1 MNEQNQRDD
10 ALFEQLRSTKKKK
23 RRKILLTV
31 GIVLAV
37 TAVALLVAVSQ
48 LRSSVRE
55 RFASAGNEVLSYTA
69 ETGTLHTLVSGSGT
83 VAYVDEEDISVPAGV
98 EVEEVTVER
107 QDTVAKGDILATV
120 NMATVLQALSDTQ
133 SAIDDLDE
141 QIHDAEGDKVSST
154 LTAGVTGR
162 VKLVYGEKGDDVAS
176 VMAEN
181 GALAVLSLD
190 GYLSCS
196 LETDALKTGDAVTVT
211 CSDGTEREGTV
222 ESVLGT
228 TATILVSDDGPKVGD
243 TVTVSDSEGTALG
256 TGELEIHAPLRITGY
271 AGTISAVQATEN
283 RKVYSGTQL
292 FTLTNTQ
299 VSTNYQSLLRSR
311 EEQEDI
317 LLQLLTIYQ
326 DGAVLAPYDG
336 LVCDIVY
343 DEDTANTAAEQT
355 LVTLTPDKKM
365 EVTISVG
372 EADILSLE
380 VGQTAEVTVS
390 SVREDAFQG
399 IVAEVTRTNASGSY
413 SAKVSFD
420 KLSDVR
426 MLPGM
431 SADVNIQIQ
440 GVENAILVPV
450 DAVHQTSAISYV
462 YTSYNEETK
471 EYGGMVEVTTGLW
484 GDKYVEITSGLKVG
498 DVVYYTEAQ
507 SFSFGF
513 GGMAGMSGMSVDD
526 LPISKIMNSQGGG
539 DFGGGQGGGNM
550 PDMGGGRP
558 DGGGRP

>member
-1 MNEQNQRDD
+1 MSEKNQRDD
-10 ALFEQLRSTKKKK
+10 ALFEQLRNTKKKK

-31 GIVLAV
+31 GVVVALV
-37 TAVALLVAVSQ
+37 AVALLVAVVQ
-48 LRSSVRE
+48 LRSSVRR
-55 RFASAGNEVLSYTA
+55 RFASTQQEVLSYTA
-69 ETGTLHTLVSGSGT
+69 QTGTIHTLVSGSGT
-83 VAYVDEEDISVPAGV
+83 IAYVDEEDITVPAGV
-98 EVEEVTVER
+98 EVEEVLSER
-107 QDTVAKGDILATV
+107 QDSVDKGDILATV

-141 QIHDAEGDKVSST
+141 EIHDAEGDKVSSS

-162 VKLVYGEKGDDVAS
+162 VKLVYGEKGDDVAAI
-176 VMAEN
+176 MAQH

-190 GYLSCS
+190 GYLSCN
-196 LETDALKTGDAVTVT
+196 LETGDLKTGDTVRVL
-211 CSDGTEREGTV
+211 CSDGATLYGTV
-222 ESVLGT
+222 ETVLGT
-228 TATILVSDDGPKVGD
+228 TATVLVSDDGPQVGD
-243 TVTVSDSEGTALG
+243 AVSVSTEDGVVLG

-271 AGTISAVQATEN
+271 AGTISAVQAVEN

-292 FTLTNTQ
+292 FTLTDTQ
-299 VSTNYQSLLRSR
+299 VATNYQSLLRSR
-311 EEQEDI
+311 EEQEEI

-336 LVCDIVY
+336 LVSDVLY
-343 DEDTANTAAEQT
+343 EEDTADTSAEQV
-355 LVTLTPDKKM
+355 LLTLTPDKAM
-365 EVTISVG
+365 EVTITVG

-390 SVREDAFQG
+390 SVSEETFPG
-399 IVAEVTRTNASGSY
+399 TVEEVTRTNASGSY

-420 KLSDVR
+420 KQEGLR

-440 GVENAILVPV
+440 GVEDAILVPV

-462 YTSYNEETK
+462 YTSYNEEAQ

-484 GDKYVEITSGLKVG
+484 GDKYVEITSGLTEG

-507 SFSFGF
+507 TFSFMF
-513 GGMAGMSGMSVDD
+513 GGMGNMSGMGFSVDQM
-526 LPISKIMNSQGGG
+526 PASPMTGGSGNRDNRGGNGGPG
-539 DFGGGQGGGNM
+539 DFGGG
-550 PDMGGGRP
+550 RP
-558 DGGGRP
+558 